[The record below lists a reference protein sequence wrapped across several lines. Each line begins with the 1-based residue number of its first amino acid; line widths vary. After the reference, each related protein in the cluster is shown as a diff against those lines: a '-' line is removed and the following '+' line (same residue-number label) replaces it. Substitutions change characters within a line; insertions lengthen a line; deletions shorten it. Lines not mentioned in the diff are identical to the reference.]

1 MRKDAGGD
9 DMGFEPEIVAFLCN
23 WCAYAGAD
31 MAGTSRLKYPAN
43 VVPIKVMCSGR
54 VDPEFVLEAFEK
66 GADGVFIGG
75 CHPGDCHYV
84 NGNIRTRRRVEMLKK
99 LLEQMGINPRRLRL
113 EWVSATEGAKFARV
127 IKEFV
132 EEIKELGPSPLRR
145 K

>member
-1 MRKDAGGD
+1 MS
-9 DMGFEPEIVAFLCN
+9 FEPKIVAFLCN

-54 VDPEFVLEAFEK
+54 IDPEFILEAFER

-84 NGNIRTRRRVEMLKK
+84 SGNYKARRRVEMMKK
-99 LLEQMGINPRRLRL
+99 MLEEMGINPRRLRL
-113 EWVSATEGAKFARV
+113 EWISATEGRKFAKV
-127 IKEFV
+127 VEEFV
-132 EEIKELGPSPLRR
+132 NEIKELGPLPVKKEEVL
-145 K
+145 